1 MQKITAALILV
12 SFIAATALTQT
23 VAMAQTRRDA
33 REARQGYRYQNS
45 GYYNQNGT
53 RYYDGY
59 PLSDWEKMR
68 DRW

>member
-1 MQKITAALILV
+1 MRKTSFGLILAGA
-12 SFIAATALTQT
+12 IAATFVQT
-23 VAMAQTRRDA
+23 AATEAQSRRTA
-33 REARQGYRYQNS
+33 AGAEQANRQR

>member
-1 MQKITAALILV
+1 MRKVTFGLILLNL
-12 SFIAATALTQT
+12 IAAAFVQT
-23 VAMAQTRRDA
+23 VAIQTRTRPYPA
-33 REARQGYRYQNS
+33 EAAQSYGQR

-59 PLSDWEKMR
+59 PLSDWDKMR